1 MAGPVAAEGL
11 ERGKNAVARLAC
23 VHAATGGGGGA
34 AAPLGGGDGG
44 LRVAVVLL
52 GRIVMLRIDMI
63 VS

>member
-23 VHAATGGGGGA
+23 VHAATGGGGA
-34 AAPLGGGDGG
+34 DPLGGG

-63 VS
+63 VR